1 MPVWPLLMSM
11 SWWNKLK
18 IEFFSFVTDKVT
30 RITELGEGIVT
41 LAVSPDQRWLFY
53 SQRETEVDIMLVE
66 NFR

>member
-1 MPVWPLLMSM
+1 M